1 VAVEAVASAPL
12 IEQALEEDEAT
23 RPTEPLPFRQLLQIS
38 VYWLGINA
46 IMGGIGI
53 AIQERIPDL
62 VPIGEK
68 GTYIAIQGFAILWVN
83 ILVQPTIGMIS
94 DYTVSRWGRRK
105 PYIAIGATLD
115 VVFII
120 GVATSNTY
128 VSLVA
133 FLFLL
138 QFSSNFAQG
147 PFQGYVPD
155 LVPEKQVGLASAMVG
170 AMQTIGFIV
179 GGIVVSLAYL
189 VVVPPAKPDFTI
201 PLIVLGVIEF
211 LTAMGTV
218 IWVREGGAPRPRRG
232 RSWLDIARSAWATDI
247 LRERSFVYLVL
258 SRLMFFAGINVLTGW
273 FVIFMNQTLR
283 PAPEDRFAILSGL
296 QIVVAVVTALSTF
309 PSARLSDRIGRKPVI
324 YVACLAGGLG
334 LLIVALAPSFWIV
347 LAGAVLMG
355 VGAGT
360 FLAVDWAL
368 MTDIIPKAASGRYM
382 GISNIAVAA
391 AGTLAG
397 VLVGPVIDLVG
408 GKGQLPDGPRVA
420 FAVAVAF
427 FALSAIFLRRVDPRP
442 RAQRLAESAAAGA

>member
-1 VAVEAVASAPL
+1 VAVEVVASAPL

-296 QIVVAVVTALSTF
+296 QKHRRRGGGHAGWR
-309 PSARLSDRIGRKPVI
+309 ARWAGDRPRRRQGPAPGWAPGRLRGGRRVLRTVRDLPAPGRPAATGAAPRGIGSRGRLRGPGTI
-324 YVACLAGGLG
+324 GSCPRRAGRSVNSRATCHREPRAARRLT
-334 LLIVALAPSFWIV
+334 APS
-347 LAGAVLMG
+347 
-355 VGAGT
+355 
-360 FLAVDWAL
+360 
-368 MTDIIPKAASGRYM
+368 
-382 GISNIAVAA
+382 
-391 AGTLAG
+391 
-397 VLVGPVIDLVG
+397 
-408 GKGQLPDGPRVA
+408 
-420 FAVAVAF
+420 
-427 FALSAIFLRRVDPRP
+427 
-442 RAQRLAESAAAGA
+442 